1 MHLEFDEKQCKAEVT
16 NTRRIELSS
25 SNCFQKLFKIQP
37 QGLQMASK
45 IHSGDV
51 LGGQAEEKTFFNAS
65 RARQGPLWG
74 TIWESKIVPNLSQK
88 PFQAAYDIE
97 ERFGTVLEPFRV

>member
-1 MHLEFDEKQCKAEVT
+1 MHLEFDEMQCKAEVT
-16 NTRRIELSS
+16 NTRRIALPRQNSL
-25 SNCFQKLFKIQP
+25 QKLFKIQP
-37 QGLQMASK
+37 QGIQMASK
-45 IHSGDV
+45 IHSGGV
-51 LGGQAEEKTFFNAS
+51 LGGQAEKNTFFNAS